1 MAPGTS
7 PGAFFFTE
15 LQMLSKRF
23 FIAGALALATHAIA
37 QTAASPAAP
46 VLPPET
52 PLVVDG
58 NITVDAADFEGNIL
72 RIPEDRRAGFRR
84 SYYRVAAVI
93 DNVFVTR
100 SVAQKARDAGLDK
113 DPAVQ
118 ARLKQLQDAFLA
130 DEYMKKIEKDAQVAD
145 VDTRAREMYIADKE
159 KYMTDEEVQMQ
170 QVLIGVKCR
179 TKDAALELARKA
191 HDEAVS
197 GTDFLAVA
205 AKYSDVGERAEK
217 GGDLGWGPVKAFVPS
232 VREAVAKMKK
242 GEISEPVESPFG
254 YHVFKLIDRKA
265 PVQKPFEAVKKQII
279 DTERANLHR
288 RKVEE
293 VIQAVRGS
301 STVITYR
308 DNVSKLVA
316 PGTDV
321 NELSKRALEAQK
333 APKAATDKPAA
344 PEAK

>member
-1 MAPGTS
+1 
-7 PGAFFFTE
+7 
-15 LQMLSKRF
+15 MLSKRF
-23 FIAGALALATHAIA
+23 LIAGAAMALATHAIA
-37 QTAASPAAP
+37 QTAAP

-58 NITVDAADFEGNIL
+58 KIVVDAADFEGNIL
-72 RIPEDRRAGFRR
+72 RIPEDRRAGFRM
-84 SYYRVAAVI
+84 SYERVAAVV

-130 DEYMKKIEKDAQVAD
+130 DEYMKMVEKDSKVAD
-145 VDTRAREMYIADKE
+145 VDARAKEMYIADRE
-159 KYMTDEEVQMQ
+159 KFMTDEEVQLQ

-179 TKDAALELARKA
+179 TKEAALELAKKA
-191 HDEAVS
+191 HDEAV
-197 GTDFLAVA
+197 GGADFLAVA
-205 AKYSDVGERAEK
+205 TKYSDVGERAEK

-242 GEISEPVESPFG
+242 GEISEPVESAFG
-254 YHVFKLIDRKA
+254 YHVIKLVDRKA
-265 PVQKPFEAVKKQII
+265 PTQKPFEAVRKQII
-279 DTERANLHR
+279 DAERTNLHR

-293 VIQAVRGS
+293 VVQAARGS

-308 DNVSKLVA
+308 DNVAKLVA

-321 NELSKRALEAQK
+321 NDLSKRALEAQR
-333 APKAATDKPAA
+333 APKAATEKPAA